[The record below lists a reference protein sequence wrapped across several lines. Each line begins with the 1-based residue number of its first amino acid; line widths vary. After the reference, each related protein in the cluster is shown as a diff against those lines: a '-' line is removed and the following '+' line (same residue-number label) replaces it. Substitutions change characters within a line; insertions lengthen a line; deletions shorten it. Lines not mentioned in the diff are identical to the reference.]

1 MAADRVRERLPNP
14 AHIAGGYTKN
24 GTKLIL
30 AEGLGDGR
38 QACDPLIC
46 KPEPASAFDFKP
58 GTAFRGL
65 SSG

>member
-30 AEGLGDGR
+30 AEG
-38 QACDPLIC
+38 
-46 KPEPASAFDFKP
+46 
-58 GTAFRGL
+58 
-65 SSG
+65 